1 MKNIV
6 ENSGPP
12 SYKTTP
18 SAMKKRP
25 YERGGL
31 SWQGQFSSTVEPV

>member
-12 SYKTTP
+12 SYKDHPFCNEKEALWEGWSLLTG
-18 SAMKKRP
+18 AI
-25 YERGGL
+25 
-31 SWQGQFSSTVEPV
+31 